1 MLFFCLFVKAI
12 VYISL
17 DIALKTEYN
26 GFIRTNVH
34 IGGDVMSAAIQSV
47 GLYGLQAFLV
57 EVEADVSA
65 GKHKFEIVGLPDTAV
80 SESRERV
87 RAALKNSG
95 YAFPNDHITVNLA
108 PADVRKEGPIYDL
121 PIFIA
126 LLKAS
131 RQLKTDVHGSA
142 FVGEL
147 SLSGQIRA
155 VNGVLPM
162 VIKARDEGFRSIYIP
177 SANAAEA
184 AVVEGIE
191 IFAVAHIE
199 ELMGHLTGTDILLPL
214 EHTGMQ
220 SMQERPVYLD
230 FSDVKGQ
237 ENAKRA
243 VELAAA
249 GGHNLLMIG
258 SPGSGK
264 SMLAKRIPSILPE
277 LTFEEAL
284 ETTKIYSIAG
294 QLQDK
299 QGLLTQRP
307 FRSPHHSVSAAG
319 LAGGGAIPKP
329 GEISLAHNGVLFL
342 DELPEFSRSAM
353 EILRQPLEDGEIHI
367 SRVAGTLTYPSTVM
381 LVAAMNP
388 CPCGY
393 KGHPK
398 KQCTCTKQ
406 GADRYISKV
415 SGPLLDRIDIHIEV
429 APVEYRHLR
438 DNNPAESSDAI
449 RKRVEK
455 VRAIQRE
462 RFAGTATLT
471 NAHMTSAQT
480 RQFCVLTEDGERMMR
495 EMFESL
501 NLSARAYDKVLHV
514 ARTIADLDGAELLN
528 EDHIFEAVQ
537 YRSLDR
543 KFWQE

>member
-1 MLFFCLFVKAI
+1 MFIFEGGEEMAFAI
-12 VYISL
+12 NSI
-17 DIALKTEYN
+17 
-26 GFIRTNVH
+26 
-34 IGGDVMSAAIQSV
+34 
-47 GLYGLQAFLV
+47 GLYGLHAFLV
-57 EVEADVSA
+57 EVEADVSF
-65 GKHKFEIVGLPDTAV
+65 GKFKFDIVGLPDAAV

-87 RAALKNSG
+87 RAAIKNSG
-95 YAFPNDHITVNLA
+95 YAFSNNHITVNLA

-121 PIFIA
+121 PIFVA
-126 LLKAS
+126 LLKATG
-131 RQLKTDVHGSA
+131 QLKANVSDSA

-147 SLSGQIRA
+147 ALSGQIRPI
-155 VNGVLPM
+155 NGVLPM
-162 VIKARDEGFRSIYIP
+162 VMKARDAGIATIYIP
-177 SANAAEA
+177 YGNAAEA

-191 IFAVAHIE
+191 IFAVHSIE
-199 ELMGHLTGTDILLPL
+199 ELMGHLNGEDLLEPL
-214 EHTGMQ
+214 VHTGLQ
-220 SMQERPVYLD
+220 SMQEKPVYLD
-230 FSDVKGQ
+230 FADVKGQ
-237 ENAKRA
+237 DNAKRA

-264 SMLAKRIPSILPE
+264 SMLAKRIPSILPA
-277 LTFEEAL
+277 LDFEEAL

-294 QLQDK
+294 ELQEK
-299 QGLLTQRP
+299 QGLLTERP

-342 DELPEFSRSAM
+342 DELPEFSRNAM
-353 EILRQPLEDGEIHI
+353 EIMRQPLEDGEIHI
-367 SRVAGTLTYPSTVM
+367 SRVFGTLTYPSSVM

-406 GADRYISKV
+406 AADRYIGKV

-429 APVEYRHLR
+429 EPVEYKHLR
-438 DNNPAESSDAI
+438 DNTPAESSAKI
-449 RKRVEK
+449 RERVER

-462 RFAGTATLT
+462 RFAGTPTLV
-471 NAHMTSAQT
+471 NARMTSAQT
-480 RQFCVLTEDGERMMR
+480 RQFCILTDSGEKMMR
-495 EMFESL
+495 EMFEAL

-514 ARTIADLDGAELLN
+514 ARTIADAE
-528 EDHIFEAVQ
+528 EADRITDEHIFEAVQ

-543 KFWQE
+543 KFWQV

>member
-1 MLFFCLFVKAI
+1 MAFV
-12 VYISL
+12 VNS
-17 DIALKTEYN
+17 
-26 GFIRTNVH
+26 
-34 IGGDVMSAAIQSV
+34 IGYF
-47 GLYGLQAFLV
+47 GLHTFPV
-57 EVEADVSA
+57 EVEADVSF
-65 GKHKFEIVGLPDTAV
+65 GKFRFDIVGLPDAAV

-87 RAALKNSG
+87 RAAIKNNG
-95 YAFPNDHITVNLA
+95 YEFPNVHITVNLA
-108 PADVRKEGPIYDL
+108 PADVRKEGPVFDL

-131 RQLKTDVHGSA
+131 KQLMCDVSTCA

-147 SLSGQIRA
+147 SLSGCVRPC
-155 VNGVLPM
+155 NGVLPM
-162 VIKARDEGFRSIYIP
+162 VMKAKEEGFRSIFIP
-177 SANAAEA
+177 FDNAPEA

-191 IFAVAHIE
+191 VYAVKHVDE
-199 ELMGHLTGTDILLPL
+199 VMGHLTGTDLLQPV
-214 EHTGMQ
+214 EHTGFRAL
-220 SMQERPVYLD
+220 QERPVYLD

-264 SMLAKRIPSILPE
+264 SMLAKRIPSILPS

-294 QLQDK
+294 ELQNK
-299 QGLLTQRP
+299 QGLLTERP

-342 DELPEFSRSAM
+342 DELPEFSRQAM
-353 EILRQPLEDGEIHI
+353 EIMRQPLEDGEIHI
-367 SRVAGTLTYPSTVM
+367 SRVFGTLTFPSSVM

-406 GADRYISKV
+406 IADRYIGKV
-415 SGPLLDRIDIHIEV
+415 SGPLLDRIDIHVEV
-429 APVEYRHLR
+429 EPVEYKHLR
-438 DNNPAESSDAI
+438 DNTPGESSVQI
-449 RKRVEK
+449 RERVER

-462 RFAGTATLT
+462 RFTGTDTLT
-471 NAHMTSAQT
+471 NARMTPAQT
-480 RQFCVLTEDGERMMR
+480 RQFCILSDSGERMMR

-514 ARTIADLDGAELLN
+514 ARTIADIEGAELLTD
-528 EDHIFEAVQ
+528 EHIFEAVQ

-543 KFWQE
+543 KFWQM